1 MFTIKGWS
9 SSNRMAFSD
18 STWSTCARRGF
29 SQGVLRCQEPAGFSI
44 CALAP
49 APCPALPAS
58 SASSAPRRCHSPA
71 AHAWARAYGFSVSAG
86 RTKQCSLCVSQ
97 STPYRKSPCRTF
109 CRSQSHPAKARGVVS
124 SPFAPPPRHQCLKP
138 WCGGRCARQVEA
150 SPVTRPEISPLGQ
163 RGSSLHLEASTQSA
177 WPRRTT
183 LQCTWAWHA
192 EAVAEVF
199 CAAPGVCFLVADEK
213 CACVQPS
220 IPCKLHDNTP
230 RITPHPTPV
239 GR

>member
-1 MFTIKGWS
+1 M
-9 SSNRMAFSD
+9 
-18 STWSTCARRGF
+18 
-29 SQGVLRCQEPAGFSI
+29 
-44 CALAP
+44 
-49 APCPALPAS
+49 
-58 SASSAPRRCHSPA
+58 
-71 AHAWARAYGFSVSAG
+71 
-86 RTKQCSLCVSQ
+86 
-97 STPYRKSPCRTF
+97 
-109 CRSQSHPAKARGVVS
+109 
-124 SPFAPPPRHQCLKP
+124 
-138 WCGGRCARQVEA
+138 
-150 SPVTRPEISPLGQ
+150 TRPEISPLGQ

-230 RITPHPTPV
+230 RITPHPTPL